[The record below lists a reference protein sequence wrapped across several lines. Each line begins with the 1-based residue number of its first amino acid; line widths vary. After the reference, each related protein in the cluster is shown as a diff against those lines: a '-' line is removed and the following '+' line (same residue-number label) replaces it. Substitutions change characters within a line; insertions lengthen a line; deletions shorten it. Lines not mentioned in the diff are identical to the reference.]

1 MGKTMDRTAEHLGS
15 TDAAIIRARRRL
27 LDAARQLRDNGVA
40 PASVDDAA
48 LFRVR
53 SASGLLPN
61 GASWLEGTREWLEAQ
76 PGRAVVSA

>member
-1 MGKTMDRTAEHLGS
+1 MDRSAEHLGS

-27 LDAARQLRDNGVA
+27 LDAARQLRDTGVT

-53 SASGLLPN
+53 SASGLLPK
-61 GASWLEGTREWLEAQ
+61 GASWLDGTRDWVEAQ
-76 PGRAVVSA
+76 SGRPVVSA